1 MIVLFSNVFGRRT
14 VLASVDLSVCPGL
27 AQQLSYCLL
36 ERFGLGGSEIDFDRQ
51 IERRRFQL
59 IGEIRVVGQTH
70 GVFLGGDNDAVV
82 AFEIVVAPCY
92 VFDVFAVEEV
102 VVGEYVD
109 FHYSAE
115 AFEVADERSR
125 ISDSGHRKNTVGFRE
140 PVEIGYRARHIG
152 EHGFQMLIGEARE
165 VKMLVGV

>member
-82 AFEIVVAPCY
+82 ALDRKSVV
-92 VFDVFAVEEV
+92 
-102 VVGEYVD
+102 
-109 FHYSAE
+109 
-115 AFEVADERSR
+115 
-125 ISDSGHRKNTVGFRE
+125 
-140 PVEIGYRARHIG
+140 
-152 EHGFQMLIGEARE
+152 
-165 VKMLVGV
+165 